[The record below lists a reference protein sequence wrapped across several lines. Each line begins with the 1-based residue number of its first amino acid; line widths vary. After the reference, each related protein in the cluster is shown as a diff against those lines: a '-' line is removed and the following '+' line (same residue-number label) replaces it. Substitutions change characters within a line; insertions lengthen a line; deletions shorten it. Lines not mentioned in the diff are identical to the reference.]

1 MEAPFAFGTHGSAAM
16 VAGAAHWL
24 VSPFGS
30 EFLQRAMLEL
40 ALLAVVG
47 GTLGSWVVLFGLSY
61 GAESLSHAMFPGL
74 VVATLTGGLLVVGG
88 LGGVLVAAAAI
99 ALFATTPGLGRDT
112 SIAIVVTTL
121 FGIGAL
127 LALSP
132 SSPPGIASLLFGSIL
147 AVSAGDL
154 VLAAALTGGIVVA
167 LALLHGQ
174 LLVVGFDRAN
184 ARVFGGRPLL
194 TDGALL
200 VLLGLSVV
208 VAAQAIGTLLAPAVL
223 IGPAATA
230 RLLTRRMLPMM
241 GVATAFGLGG
251 GLAGL
256 YLSYYAGTAAGAS
269 IAGIIVATYVV
280 VAALASPVTAS
291 IRRRTKDG
299 TAQATGSMRRRA
311 PW

>member
-1 MEAPFAFGTHGSAAM
+1 VVALLAFGVHGSAPI
-16 VAGAAHWL
+16 VAGALHWL

-30 EFLQRAMLEL
+30 EFMQRAMLEL

-74 VVATLTGGLLVVGG
+74 VVATLTGGALVVGG
-88 LGGVLVAAAAI
+88 LGGVLVAATAI
-99 ALFATTPGLGRDT
+99 ALFASTPGVGRDT

-132 SSPPGIASLLFGSIL
+132 SSPPGIESLLFGSIL
-147 AVSAGDL
+147 AVSASDL
-154 VLAAALTGGIVVA
+154 VLAAALTAGIVVA

-174 LLVVGFDRAN
+174 LLVVGFDRSH
-184 ARVFGGRPLL
+184 ARDFGGRPLL
-194 TDGALL
+194 VDAALL
-200 VLLGLSVV
+200 GLLGLSVV
-208 VAAQAIGTLLAPAVL
+208 VAAQGIGTLLAPAVL

-230 RLLTRRMLPMM
+230 RLLTRRLLPMM
-241 GVATAFGLGG
+241 AVATACGLGG
-251 GLAGL
+251 GLVGL

-269 IAGIIVATYVV
+269 IAGVIVAVYVA
-280 VAALASPVTAS
+280 VAALAPRLAASAGQRAQPMPATVTISA
-291 IRRRTKDG
+291 RE
-299 TAQATGSMRRRA
+299 RA